1 MQTLSRILRQIA
13 LALLSGGSTAIVFSA
28 ITLVKAATAKGIPV
42 AEAAATN
49 SPLFIQYSKV
59 AFVAALVLGI
69 GELIGFLKN
78 ADRTK
83 LDYAQLACS
92 LGCIVAVCIFSFGI
106 VPPMEHLLPDLG
118 KVEEARQQFHALHKI
133 SEKVFGASILFAF
146 ISLIM
151 PAFKRD
157 SFAVSQKSKE
167 AAVV

>member
-1 MQTLSRILRQIA
+1 MQILSRILRQIS

-59 AFVAALVLGI
+59 AFVAAAILIVA
-69 GELIGFLKN
+69 ELLGFLKN
-78 ADRTK
+78 ASKTK

-92 LGCIVAVCIFSFGI
+92 LACFVAVCVFSFGI
-106 VPPMEHLLPDLG
+106 VPPMEQLLPDLG
-118 KVEEARQQFHALHKI
+118 KVEEARQRFHDLHKI
-133 SEKVFGASILFAF
+133 SEKVFGASILFAY
-146 ISLIM
+146 ISLIL

-157 SFAVSQKSKE
+157 FLAVAQKTRE